1 MSAVAANTI
10 DHEAVA
16 QIDAL
21 QAGYIHALD
30 SKDFHAWVD
39 TFDTAEDTAYF
50 CIAAENAERN
60 LPIALMYDDNRLRI
74 EDRVTFIEKI
84 WVGTFQDYYT
94 RHFIQRTRC
103 SQQSNNIYAVETN
116 FSIIY
121 TPESGKSDVQVAGL
135 YKDEIIINGSGA
147 KFKSKKAI
155 YDTTVLPR
163 YIVYPF

>member
-1 MSAVAANTI
+1 MSGVSV
-10 DHEAVA
+10 EVVA

-21 QAGYIHALD
+21 QADYIHALD
-30 SKDFHAWVD
+30 SRDFQGWVD
-39 TFDTAEDTAYF
+39 TFDTAPDTAYF
-50 CIAAENAERN
+50 CIAAENADNN
-60 LPIALMYDDNRLRI
+60 LPIALMYDDSRERI

-84 WVGTFQDYYT
+84 WSGTYQDYRT

-103 SQQSNNIYAVETN
+103 KKMGDNHYAVETN

-121 TPESGKSDVQVAGL
+121 TPESGRSDVQVAGV
-135 YKDEIIINGSGA
+135 YQDEVVINGSGA
-147 KFKSKKAI
+147 RFKSKKAV

>member
-1 MSAVAANTI
+1 MIAITAEVM
-10 DHEAVA
+10 A

-21 QAGYIHALD
+21 QADYIHALD
-30 SKDFHAWVD
+30 NREFQAWLD

-50 CIAAENAERN
+50 CIAAENADN
-60 LPIALMYDDNRLRI
+60 DLQIALMYDDCRNRI
-74 EDRVTFIEKI
+74 EDRVTFIQDI
-84 WVGTFQDYYT
+84 WSGTYQDYRT

-103 SQQSNNIYAVETN
+103 SKTGDDSYALETN

-121 TPESGKSDVQVAGL
+121 TPESGRSDVQVAGV
-135 YKDEIIINGSGA
+135 YKDEVIINSSGA
-147 KFKSKKAI
+147 KFKTKKAI